1 MPCLNDNDIYTAQR
15 DIQELKIWG
24 QNLYHRGKSRD
35 KRVNIGFMDLE
46 YICKTGIN
54 ICDSVVRAQSL
65 RLSHLSSE
73 CIQKCRGETTHC
85 FGIELHR
92 CWSCVCISGC
102 VKHGV
107 KSYCV
112 CEQLIPVL
120 LWQWHGPFVGRP
132 STVNLLYTPHTK
144 DCLHLWVLGGGCA
157 TESTMKGAGPRRPL
171 WILSQAGSADDTG
184 NSGDSFVSHAKC
196 KTISAFSAKEL
207 PLLSSCQDNHV
218 IQQARKLLELWLR
231 IIFFHK
237 EIAVFI

>member
-1 MPCLNDNDIYTAQR
+1 MPSLNDNDIYTAQR

-35 KRVNIGFMDLE
+35 KRVNIGFMDLK

-85 FGIELHR
+85 FGIELHG

-112 CEQLIPVL
+112 KVWAADPSPVVTVAWSFCRETIHSKSAL
-120 LWQWHGPFVGRP
+120 HPSHKRLPPF
-132 STVNLLYTPHTK
+132 
-144 DCLHLWVLGGGCA
+144 
-157 TESTMKGAGPRRPL
+157 MGAGWGVCH
-171 WILSQAGSADDTG
+171 WINNEGSGTSQTSL
-184 NSGDSFVSHAKC
+184 NS
-196 KTISAFSAKEL
+196 FSGRQCRWHREFWGFL
-207 PLLSSCQDNHV
+207 C
-218 IQQARKLLELWLR
+218 
-231 IIFFHK
+231 
-237 EIAVFI
+237 